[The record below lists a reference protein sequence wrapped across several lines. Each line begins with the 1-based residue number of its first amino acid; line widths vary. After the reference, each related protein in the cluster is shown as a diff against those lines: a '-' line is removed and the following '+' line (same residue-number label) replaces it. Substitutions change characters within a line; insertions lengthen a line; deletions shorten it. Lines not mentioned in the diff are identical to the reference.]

1 MLFFFCIPAA
11 ASGENLIFIFD
22 GSNSMWGK
30 VDGKHKIT
38 IAKEI
43 LTNIINTLPDGQNV
57 GLLAYGH
64 RREGDCKD
72 VEELIPLGPLD
83 RKKFIRKIKAI
94 MPRGRTSLAHAIQIA
109 AERLKVLETEAVIIL
124 VSDDKDVCNEDPC
137 MMVRQLRESGIR
149 FVMNVIGFDADE
161 AEKEQLECIAKAGGG
176 EYYTAMSAEE
186 FRAVAK
192 LLTEESKVAEMPV
205 EKPGTPED
213 DLETAKGDLEKAPP
227 EKPETLEGDPE
238 KTPVEKLETPED
250 DLETAGGDLE
260 KAPPEKPETL
270 EGDPEKT
277 PVEGPGTPEDDLE
290 KAPPEKPETLEG
302 DPGKTPVEK
311 PETPEDDLEKTS
323 AEKSESAEDDL
334 EKMPTDNPETP
345 EDGLEKTP
353 TDNPETAEDDLEKTQ
368 LEKPETLEGDPEKTS
383 AEEPEIAK
391 AARKT
396 EWPEKLFSDKW
407 TPDFDPSAAK
417 YKCIVFGAAHL
428 LMGKIHTGLAFR
440 DEIWKRT
447 DGQIYIDYKSLTS
460 EDKEEPLSRL
470 MKGEI
475 QGAGCDVAAV
485 TKQVPRFALLN
496 LPFLI
501 NSSEALERFI
511 AGGQLFD
518 HCMMAANRHGIISLG
533 ITDYGNH
540 GWAATVPIKTVED
553 ARIIKFR
560 FAKNP
565 VRESLYKAWEI
576 NGAVMPWQDVQATL
590 DQGKIAGLDHAPTA
604 CTEFKKIRYYTQV
617 NDTRWL
623 FIWLFNK
630 AWLNKLPADLQEIF
644 KNTVSEV
651 CATVRQKT
659 GEWVSDEIARVRK
672 EGIEFLSLS
681 KRDMNILK
689 KQGNDIHR
697 KYEDDINTLHSD
709 DTHKPGDYLK
719 EVQYYMGYRP
729 LLFF

>member
-1 MLFFFCIPAA
+1 M
-11 ASGENLIFIFD
+11 
-22 GSNSMWGK
+22 
-30 VDGKHKIT
+30 
-38 IAKEI
+38 
-43 LTNIINTLPDGQNV
+43 
-57 GLLAYGH
+57 
-64 RREGDCKD
+64 EGDPGK
-72 VEELIPLGPLD
+72 
-83 RKKFIRKIKAI
+83 
-94 MPRGRTSLAHAIQIA
+94 T
-109 AERLKVLETEAVIIL
+109 
-124 VSDDKDVCNEDPC
+124 
-137 MMVRQLRESGIR
+137 
-149 FVMNVIGFDADE
+149 
-161 AEKEQLECIAKAGGG
+161 
-176 EYYTAMSAEE
+176 
-186 FRAVAK
+186 
-192 LLTEESKVAEMPV
+192 PV
-205 EKPGTPED
+205 KKPGTPEGNS
-213 DLETAKGDLEKAPP
+213 ET
-227 EKPETLEGDPE
+227 
-238 KTPVEKLETPED
+238 TPVEE
-250 DLETAGGDLE
+250 
-260 KAPPEKPETL
+260 
-270 EGDPEKT
+270 
-277 PVEGPGTPEDDLE
+277 PGTPEGDLE

-302 DPGKTPVEK
+302 DPGKTPLEK
-311 PETPEDDLEKTS
+311 PGTPEDDTEKTS

-345 EDGLEKTP
+345 EDDLEKMPTDNPESAEDDLEKMP
-353 TDNPETAEDDLEKTQ
+353 TDNPETPEDDLEKTQ

-407 TPDFDPSAAK
+407 KPDFDPSTAK
-417 YKCIVFGAAHL
+417 YVCVVSGATHL

-475 QGAGCDVAAV
+475 EGAGCDVAAV

-511 AGGQLFD
+511 AGGQLFE
-518 HCMMAANRHGIISLG
+518 HCMMAANRHGIIPLG

-560 FAKNP
+560 FAENP

-576 NGAVMPWQDVQATL
+576 NGAVMTWQDVQAAL
-590 DQGKIAGLDHAPTA
+590 DQGKITGLDHVPMA
-604 CTEFKKIRYYTQV
+604 CTEFKKIKYYTQV
-617 NDTRWL
+617 NDTRGL

-659 GEWVSDEIARVRK
+659 GEWEFGETARAKK

-689 KQGNDIHR
+689 KQGHKIHR
-697 KYEDDINTLHSD
+697 EYEDDINTLHSD
-709 DTHKPGDYLK
+709 DTYKPGDYLK
-719 EVQYYMGYRP
+719 EVQYYIGYRP